1 MHWPD
6 TAQRHRIAE
15 IRDNLNARIAEAE
28 REGWLGEIEGLKI
41 SLPAPTTS
49 SPRLTGAPR
58 SRPLSASACPASPR
72 LPPPQGALM
81 RPAAVTDSL
90 HHDLV
95 MSSLAEGRDQFAV
108 AAAVILDDRILLC
121 GRDTGDFDRE
131 WDLPGGMAL
140 PGETLTSALDR
151 ILACDYGLDTTQV
164 RAYLGSYERVHG
176 EEVIRVF
183 VFTASCADPSD
194 LPARPHR
201 PLLGRPREPP
211 GTDQPGTRP
220 PDRPCHAGSRAAG
233 ALPGRWQLTAALRA
247 GSKGMYCDQAATE
260 LLIRH
265 GSWLRRDDF
274 TARYI
279 LTGTSQAGDITAAI
293 DWEEAITALHA
304 GDLPCSSSEAAI
316 LGLAASFATAT
327 PVVLR
332 HAITGLDR
340 ANLYLVT
347 NAIRDAGGHK

>member
-1 MHWPD
+1 
-6 TAQRHRIAE
+6 
-15 IRDNLNARIAEAE
+15 
-28 REGWLGEIEGLKI
+28 
-41 SLPAPTTS
+41 
-49 SPRLTGAPR
+49 
-58 SRPLSASACPASPR
+58 
-72 LPPPQGALM
+72 M

-90 HHDLV
+90 LHDLV

-183 VFTASCADPSD
+183 VFTASCADPLQICRHARIAHCWADPASLPEQTSQELARLID
-194 LPARPHR
+194 LAMQAA
-201 PLLGRPREPP
+201 EP
-211 GTDQPGTRP
+211 
-220 PDRPCHAGSRAAG
+220 AG

-332 HAITGLDR
+332 HAITGLDQ

-347 NAIRDAGGHK
+347 NAISDAGGHK

>member
-1 MHWPD
+1 
-6 TAQRHRIAE
+6 
-15 IRDNLNARIAEAE
+15 
-28 REGWLGEIEGLKI
+28 
-41 SLPAPTTS
+41 
-49 SPRLTGAPR
+49 
-58 SRPLSASACPASPR
+58 
-72 LPPPQGALM
+72 M

-90 HHDLV
+90 LHDLV

-164 RAYLGSYERVHG
+164 RAYLGSYERVHR

-183 VFTASCADPSD
+183 VFTASCADPLQICRHARIAHCWADPASLPEQTSQELARLTD
-194 LPARPHR
+194 LAMQAA
-201 PLLGRPREPP
+201 EP
-211 GTDQPGTRP
+211 
-220 PDRPCHAGSRAAG
+220 AG

-265 GSWLRRDDF
+265 ASWLRRDDF

-279 LTGTSQAGDITAAI
+279 LIGTSQAGDITAAI
-293 DWEEAITALHA
+293 EWEEAITALHA
-304 GDLPCSSSEAAI
+304 GDLPCSSSETAI

-332 HAITGLDR
+332 HAITGLDQ

>member
-1 MHWPD
+1 
-6 TAQRHRIAE
+6 
-15 IRDNLNARIAEAE
+15 
-28 REGWLGEIEGLKI
+28 
-41 SLPAPTTS
+41 
-49 SPRLTGAPR
+49 
-58 SRPLSASACPASPR
+58 
-72 LPPPQGALM
+72 M
-81 RPAAVTDSL
+81 RPAAVTGTL
-90 HHDLV
+90 LHDLV

-183 VFTASCADPSD
+183 VFTASCADPLQICRHARIAHCWADPASLPEQTSQELARLTD
-194 LPARPHR
+194 LAMQAADP
-201 PLLGRPREPP
+201 
-211 GTDQPGTRP
+211 
-220 PDRPCHAGSRAAG
+220 AG

-279 LTGTSQAGDITAAI
+279 LIGTSQAGDITAAI

-332 HAITGLDR
+332 HAITGLDQ

>member
-1 MHWPD
+1 
-6 TAQRHRIAE
+6 
-15 IRDNLNARIAEAE
+15 
-28 REGWLGEIEGLKI
+28 
-41 SLPAPTTS
+41 
-49 SPRLTGAPR
+49 
-58 SRPLSASACPASPR
+58 
-72 LPPPQGALM
+72 M

-90 HHDLV
+90 LHDLV

-121 GRDTGDFDRE
+121 GRDTGDFDRA

-183 VFTASCADPSD
+183 VFTASCADPLQICRHARIAHCWADPASLPEQTSQELARLTD
-194 LPARPHR
+194 LAM
-201 PLLGRPREPP
+201 
-211 GTDQPGTRP
+211 Q
-220 PDRPCHAGSRAAG
+220 AAAPSG

-279 LTGTSQAGDITAAI
+279 LIGTSQAGDITAAI

-332 HAITGLDR
+332 HAITRLDQ

>member
-1 MHWPD
+1 
-6 TAQRHRIAE
+6 
-15 IRDNLNARIAEAE
+15 
-28 REGWLGEIEGLKI
+28 
-41 SLPAPTTS
+41 
-49 SPRLTGAPR
+49 
-58 SRPLSASACPASPR
+58 
-72 LPPPQGALM
+72 M

-90 HHDLV
+90 LHDLV

-183 VFTASCADPSD
+183 VFTASCADPLQICRHARIAHCWADPASLPEQTSQELARLTD
-194 LPARPHR
+194 LAMQAA
-201 PLLGRPREPP
+201 EP
-211 GTDQPGTRP
+211 
-220 PDRPCHAGSRAAG
+220 AG

-279 LTGTSQAGDITAAI
+279 LIGTSQAGDITVAI

-332 HAITGLDR
+332 HAITGLDQ

>member
-1 MHWPD
+1 
-6 TAQRHRIAE
+6 
-15 IRDNLNARIAEAE
+15 
-28 REGWLGEIEGLKI
+28 
-41 SLPAPTTS
+41 
-49 SPRLTGAPR
+49 
-58 SRPLSASACPASPR
+58 
-72 LPPPQGALM
+72 M

-90 HHDLV
+90 LHDLV

-183 VFTASCADPSD
+183 VFTASCADPLQICRHARIAHCWADPASLPEQTSQALARLTD
-194 LPARPHR
+194 LAMQAA
-201 PLLGRPREPP
+201 EP
-211 GTDQPGTRP
+211 
-220 PDRPCHAGSRAAG
+220 AG

-279 LTGTSQAGDITAAI
+279 LIGTSQAGDITAAI

-332 HAITGLDR
+332 HAITGLDQ

>member
-1 MHWPD
+1 
-6 TAQRHRIAE
+6 
-15 IRDNLNARIAEAE
+15 
-28 REGWLGEIEGLKI
+28 
-41 SLPAPTTS
+41 
-49 SPRLTGAPR
+49 
-58 SRPLSASACPASPR
+58 
-72 LPPPQGALM
+72 M

-90 HHDLV
+90 LHDLV

-183 VFTASCADPSD
+183 VFTASCADPLQICRHARIAHCWADPASLPEQTSQELARLTD
-194 LPARPHR
+194 LAMQAA
-201 PLLGRPREPP
+201 EPV
-211 GTDQPGTRP
+211 
-220 PDRPCHAGSRAAG
+220 G

-279 LTGTSQAGDITAAI
+279 LIGTSQAGDITAAI

-332 HAITGLDR
+332 HAITGLDQ

>member
-1 MHWPD
+1 
-6 TAQRHRIAE
+6 
-15 IRDNLNARIAEAE
+15 
-28 REGWLGEIEGLKI
+28 
-41 SLPAPTTS
+41 
-49 SPRLTGAPR
+49 
-58 SRPLSASACPASPR
+58 
-72 LPPPQGALM
+72 M

-90 HHDLV
+90 LHNLV

-183 VFTASCADPSD
+183 VFTASCADPLQICRHARIAHCWADPASLPEQTSQELARLTD
-194 LPARPHR
+194 LAMQAA
-201 PLLGRPREPP
+201 EP
-211 GTDQPGTRP
+211 
-220 PDRPCHAGSRAAG
+220 AG
-233 ALPGRWQLTAALRA
+233 ALPGRWQLTTALRA
-247 GSKGMYCDQAATE
+247 GSKGLYCDQAATE

-279 LTGTSQAGDITAAI
+279 LIGTSQAGDITAAI

-332 HAITGLDR
+332 HAITGLDQ

>member
-1 MHWPD
+1 
-6 TAQRHRIAE
+6 
-15 IRDNLNARIAEAE
+15 
-28 REGWLGEIEGLKI
+28 
-41 SLPAPTTS
+41 
-49 SPRLTGAPR
+49 
-58 SRPLSASACPASPR
+58 
-72 LPPPQGALM
+72 M
-81 RPAAVTDSL
+81 RPAAVTDFL
-90 HHDLV
+90 LHDLV

-183 VFTASCADPSD
+183 VFTASCADPLQICRHARIAHCWADPASLPEQTSQELARLTD
-194 LPARPHR
+194 LAMQAA
-201 PLLGRPREPP
+201 EP
-211 GTDQPGTRP
+211 
-220 PDRPCHAGSRAAG
+220 AG

-247 GSKGMYCDQAATE
+247 GSKGMYCDQAAAE

-279 LTGTSQAGDITAAI
+279 LIGTSQAGDITAAI

-332 HAITGLDR
+332 HAITGLDQ

>member
-1 MHWPD
+1 
-6 TAQRHRIAE
+6 
-15 IRDNLNARIAEAE
+15 
-28 REGWLGEIEGLKI
+28 
-41 SLPAPTTS
+41 
-49 SPRLTGAPR
+49 
-58 SRPLSASACPASPR
+58 
-72 LPPPQGALM
+72 M

-90 HHDLV
+90 LHDLV

-121 GRDTGDFDRE
+121 GRDTSDFDRE

-140 PGETLTSALDR
+140 PGETLTRALDR

-183 VFTASCADPSD
+183 VFTASCADPLQICRHARIAHCWADPASLPEQTSQELARLTD
-194 LPARPHR
+194 LAVQAA
-201 PLLGRPREPP
+201 EP
-211 GTDQPGTRP
+211 
-220 PDRPCHAGSRAAG
+220 AG

-265 GSWLRRDDF
+265 RSWLRRDDF

-279 LTGTSQAGDITAAI
+279 LIGTSQAGDITAAI
-293 DWEEAITALHA
+293 DWEQAITALHA

-332 HAITGLDR
+332 HAITGLDQ

>member
-1 MHWPD
+1 
-6 TAQRHRIAE
+6 
-15 IRDNLNARIAEAE
+15 
-28 REGWLGEIEGLKI
+28 
-41 SLPAPTTS
+41 
-49 SPRLTGAPR
+49 
-58 SRPLSASACPASPR
+58 
-72 LPPPQGALM
+72 M

-90 HHDLV
+90 LHDLV

-176 EEVIRVF
+176 EQVIRVF
-183 VFTASCADPSD
+183 AFTASCADPLQICRHARIAHCWADPASLPEQTSQELARLTD
-194 LPARPHR
+194 LAMQAA
-201 PLLGRPREPP
+201 EP
-211 GTDQPGTRP
+211 
-220 PDRPCHAGSRAAG
+220 AG

-332 HAITGLDR
+332 HAITGLDQ

>member
-1 MHWPD
+1 
-6 TAQRHRIAE
+6 
-15 IRDNLNARIAEAE
+15 
-28 REGWLGEIEGLKI
+28 
-41 SLPAPTTS
+41 
-49 SPRLTGAPR
+49 
-58 SRPLSASACPASPR
+58 
-72 LPPPQGALM
+72 M

-90 HHDLV
+90 LHDLV
-95 MSSLAEGRDQFAV
+95 MSSLAEGRDRLAV

-176 EEVIRVF
+176 EVF
-183 VFTASCADPSD
+183 VFTASCADPLQICRHARIAHCWADPASLPDQASQD
-194 LPARPHR
+194 LAR
-201 PLLGRPREPP
+201 LTDLAMQAAEP
-211 GTDQPGTRP
+211 
-220 PDRPCHAGSRAAG
+220 AG

-247 GSKGMYCDQAATE
+247 GSKGMYCDQAAAE

-279 LTGTSQAGDITAAI
+279 LIGTSQAGDITAAI

-304 GDLPCSSSEAAI
+304 GDLPCSNSEAAI

-332 HAITGLDR
+332 HAITGLDQ

>member
-1 MHWPD
+1 
-6 TAQRHRIAE
+6 
-15 IRDNLNARIAEAE
+15 
-28 REGWLGEIEGLKI
+28 
-41 SLPAPTTS
+41 
-49 SPRLTGAPR
+49 
-58 SRPLSASACPASPR
+58 
-72 LPPPQGALM
+72 M

-90 HHDLV
+90 LHDLV

-183 VFTASCADPSD
+183 VFTASCADPLLICRHARIAHCWADPASLPEQASQELARLTD
-194 LPARPHR
+194 LAMQAA
-201 PLLGRPREPP
+201 EP
-211 GTDQPGTRP
+211 
-220 PDRPCHAGSRAAG
+220 AG

-279 LTGTSQAGDITAAI
+279 LIGTSQAGDITAAI

-332 HAITGLDR
+332 HAITGLDQ

>member
-1 MHWPD
+1 
-6 TAQRHRIAE
+6 
-15 IRDNLNARIAEAE
+15 
-28 REGWLGEIEGLKI
+28 
-41 SLPAPTTS
+41 
-49 SPRLTGAPR
+49 
-58 SRPLSASACPASPR
+58 
-72 LPPPQGALM
+72 M

-90 HHDLV
+90 LHNLV

-183 VFTASCADPSD
+183 VFTASCADPLQICRHARVAHCWADPASLPEQASQELARLTD
-194 LPARPHR
+194 LAMQAA
-201 PLLGRPREPP
+201 EP
-211 GTDQPGTRP
+211 
-220 PDRPCHAGSRAAG
+220 AG

-279 LTGTSQAGDITAAI
+279 LIGTSQAGDITAAI

-332 HAITGLDR
+332 HAITGLDQ

>member
-1 MHWPD
+1 
-6 TAQRHRIAE
+6 
-15 IRDNLNARIAEAE
+15 
-28 REGWLGEIEGLKI
+28 
-41 SLPAPTTS
+41 
-49 SPRLTGAPR
+49 
-58 SRPLSASACPASPR
+58 
-72 LPPPQGALM
+72 M

-90 HHDLV
+90 LHDLV

-183 VFTASCADPSD
+183 VFTASCADPLQICRHARIAHCWADPASLPDQASQD
-194 LPARPHR
+194 LAR
-201 PLLGRPREPP
+201 LTDLAMQAAEP
-211 GTDQPGTRP
+211 
-220 PDRPCHAGSRAAG
+220 AG

-279 LTGTSQAGDITAAI
+279 LIGTSQAGDITAAI

-332 HAITGLDR
+332 HAITGLDQ

>member
-1 MHWPD
+1 
-6 TAQRHRIAE
+6 
-15 IRDNLNARIAEAE
+15 
-28 REGWLGEIEGLKI
+28 
-41 SLPAPTTS
+41 
-49 SPRLTGAPR
+49 
-58 SRPLSASACPASPR
+58 
-72 LPPPQGALM
+72 M

-90 HHDLV
+90 LHDLV

-183 VFTASCADPSD
+183 VFTARCADPLQICRHARIAHCWADPASLPEQASHELARLAD
-194 LPARPHR
+194 LAMQAA
-201 PLLGRPREPP
+201 EP
-211 GTDQPGTRP
+211 
-220 PDRPCHAGSRAAG
+220 AG

-247 GSKGMYCDQAATE
+247 GSKGMHCDQAATE

-279 LTGTSQAGDITAAI
+279 LIGTSQAGDITAAI

-327 PVVLR
+327 PVILR
-332 HAITGLDR
+332 HAITGLDQ
-340 ANLYLVT
+340 ANLHLVT

>member
-1 MHWPD
+1 
-6 TAQRHRIAE
+6 
-15 IRDNLNARIAEAE
+15 
-28 REGWLGEIEGLKI
+28 
-41 SLPAPTTS
+41 
-49 SPRLTGAPR
+49 
-58 SRPLSASACPASPR
+58 
-72 LPPPQGALM
+72 M

-90 HHDLV
+90 LHDLV

-183 VFTASCADPSD
+183 VFTASCADPLQICRHARIAHCWADPASLPEQTSQELARLTD
-194 LPARPHR
+194 LAMQAA
-201 PLLGRPREPP
+201 EP
-211 GTDQPGTRP
+211 
-220 PDRPCHAGSRAAG
+220 AG

-279 LTGTSQAGDITAAI
+279 LIGTSQAGDITAAI

-332 HAITGLDR
+332 HAITGLDQ
-340 ANLYLVT
+340 ASLYLVT

>member
-1 MHWPD
+1 
-6 TAQRHRIAE
+6 
-15 IRDNLNARIAEAE
+15 
-28 REGWLGEIEGLKI
+28 
-41 SLPAPTTS
+41 
-49 SPRLTGAPR
+49 
-58 SRPLSASACPASPR
+58 
-72 LPPPQGALM
+72 M

-90 HHDLV
+90 LHDLV
-95 MSSLAEGRDQFAV
+95 MSSLAEDRDQFAV

-183 VFTASCADPSD
+183 VFTASCADPLQICLHARIAHCWADPASLPEQTSQELARLTD
-194 LPARPHR
+194 LAMQAA
-201 PLLGRPREPP
+201 EP
-211 GTDQPGTRP
+211 
-220 PDRPCHAGSRAAG
+220 AG

-279 LTGTSQAGDITAAI
+279 LIGTSQAGDITAAI

-332 HAITGLDR
+332 HAITGLDQ
-340 ANLYLVT
+340 ANLHLVT

>member
-1 MHWPD
+1 
-6 TAQRHRIAE
+6 
-15 IRDNLNARIAEAE
+15 
-28 REGWLGEIEGLKI
+28 
-41 SLPAPTTS
+41 
-49 SPRLTGAPR
+49 
-58 SRPLSASACPASPR
+58 
-72 LPPPQGALM
+72 M

-90 HHDLV
+90 LHDLV

-183 VFTASCADPSD
+183 VFTASCADPLQICRHARIAHCWADPASLPEQTSQELARLTD
-194 LPARPHR
+194 LAMQAA
-201 PLLGRPREPP
+201 EP
-211 GTDQPGTRP
+211 
-220 PDRPCHAGSRAAG
+220 AG

-247 GSKGMYCDQAATE
+247 GSKGLYCDQAATE

-279 LTGTSQAGDITAAI
+279 LIGTSQAGDITAAI

-332 HAITGLDR
+332 HAITGLDQ

>member
-1 MHWPD
+1 
-6 TAQRHRIAE
+6 
-15 IRDNLNARIAEAE
+15 
-28 REGWLGEIEGLKI
+28 
-41 SLPAPTTS
+41 
-49 SPRLTGAPR
+49 
-58 SRPLSASACPASPR
+58 
-72 LPPPQGALM
+72 M

-90 HHDLV
+90 LHDLV

-183 VFTASCADPSD
+183 VFTAGCADPLQICRHARIAHCWADPASLPEQTSQELARLTD
-194 LPARPHR
+194 LAMQAA
-201 PLLGRPREPP
+201 EP
-211 GTDQPGTRP
+211 
-220 PDRPCHAGSRAAG
+220 AG

-279 LTGTSQAGDITAAI
+279 LIGTSQAGDITAAI

-332 HAITGLDR
+332 HAITGLDQ

>member
-1 MHWPD
+1 
-6 TAQRHRIAE
+6 
-15 IRDNLNARIAEAE
+15 
-28 REGWLGEIEGLKI
+28 
-41 SLPAPTTS
+41 
-49 SPRLTGAPR
+49 
-58 SRPLSASACPASPR
+58 
-72 LPPPQGALM
+72 M

-90 HHDLV
+90 LHDLV

-183 VFTASCADPSD
+183 VFTASCADPLQICRLARIAHCWADPASLPEQTSQELARLTD
-194 LPARPHR
+194 LAMQAA
-201 PLLGRPREPP
+201 EP
-211 GTDQPGTRP
+211 
-220 PDRPCHAGSRAAG
+220 AG

-247 GSKGMYCDQAATE
+247 GSKGMYCDHAATE

-279 LTGTSQAGDITAAI
+279 LIGTSQAGDITAAI

-332 HAITGLDR
+332 HAITGLDQ

>member
-1 MHWPD
+1 
-6 TAQRHRIAE
+6 
-15 IRDNLNARIAEAE
+15 
-28 REGWLGEIEGLKI
+28 
-41 SLPAPTTS
+41 
-49 SPRLTGAPR
+49 
-58 SRPLSASACPASPR
+58 
-72 LPPPQGALM
+72 M

-90 HHDLV
+90 LHDLV

-183 VFTASCADPSD
+183 VFTASCADPLQICRHARIAHCWADPASLPEQTSQELARLTD
-194 LPARPHR
+194 LAMQAA
-201 PLLGRPREPP
+201 EP
-211 GTDQPGTRP
+211 
-220 PDRPCHAGSRAAG
+220 AG

-279 LTGTSQAGDITAAI
+279 LIGTSQAGDITAAI

-316 LGLAASFATAT
+316 LGLAASFATTT

-332 HAITGLDR
+332 HAITGLDQ

>member
-1 MHWPD
+1 MP
-6 TAQRHRIAE
+6 
-15 IRDNLNARIAEAE
+15 
-28 REGWLGEIEGLKI
+28 
-41 SLPAPTTS
+41 
-49 SPRLTGAPR
+49 
-58 SRPLSASACPASPR
+58 
-72 LPPPQGALM
+72 
-81 RPAAVTDSL
+81 
-90 HHDLV
+90 
-95 MSSLAEGRDQFAV
+95 
-108 AAAVILDDRILLC
+108 
-121 GRDTGDFDRE
+121 
-131 WDLPGGMAL
+131 L
-140 PGETLTSALDR
+140 PGETLTGALDR
-151 ILACDYGLDTTQV
+151 ILACGYGLDITRV
-164 RAYLGSYERVHG
+164 GAYLGSHDRVHG

-183 VFTASCADPSD
+183 VFTASCADPLQICRHARIAHCWADPASLPEQTSQELARLTD
-194 LPARPHR
+194 LAMQAA
-201 PLLGRPREPP
+201 EP
-211 GTDQPGTRP
+211 
-220 PDRPCHAGSRAAG
+220 AG

-332 HAITGLDR
+332 HAITGLDQ

>member
-1 MHWPD
+1 
-6 TAQRHRIAE
+6 
-15 IRDNLNARIAEAE
+15 
-28 REGWLGEIEGLKI
+28 
-41 SLPAPTTS
+41 
-49 SPRLTGAPR
+49 
-58 SRPLSASACPASPR
+58 
-72 LPPPQGALM
+72 M

-90 HHDLV
+90 LHDLV

-183 VFTASCADPSD
+183 VFTASCADPLQICRHARIAHCWADPASLPEQTSQELARLTD
-194 LPARPHR
+194 LAMQAA
-201 PLLGRPREPP
+201 EP
-211 GTDQPGTRP
+211 
-220 PDRPCHAGSRAAG
+220 AG

-247 GSKGMYCDQAATE
+247 GSKGMYCDRAAAE

-279 LTGTSQAGDITAAI
+279 LIGTSQAGDITAAI

-332 HAITGLDR
+332 HAITGLDQ

-347 NAIRDAGGHK
+347 NAIRDAGGRK

>member
-1 MHWPD
+1 
-6 TAQRHRIAE
+6 
-15 IRDNLNARIAEAE
+15 
-28 REGWLGEIEGLKI
+28 
-41 SLPAPTTS
+41 
-49 SPRLTGAPR
+49 
-58 SRPLSASACPASPR
+58 
-72 LPPPQGALM
+72 M
-81 RPAAVTDSL
+81 RPVAVTDSL
-90 HHDLV
+90 LHDLV

-183 VFTASCADPSD
+183 VFTASCADPLQICRLARIAHCWADPASLPEQTSQELARLTD
-194 LPARPHR
+194 LAMQAA
-201 PLLGRPREPP
+201 EP
-211 GTDQPGTRP
+211 
-220 PDRPCHAGSRAAG
+220 AG

-279 LTGTSQAGDITAAI
+279 LIGTSQAGDITAAI

-332 HAITGLDR
+332 HAITGLDQ

>member
-1 MHWPD
+1 
-6 TAQRHRIAE
+6 
-15 IRDNLNARIAEAE
+15 
-28 REGWLGEIEGLKI
+28 
-41 SLPAPTTS
+41 
-49 SPRLTGAPR
+49 
-58 SRPLSASACPASPR
+58 
-72 LPPPQGALM
+72 M

-90 HHDLV
+90 LHDLV

-183 VFTASCADPSD
+183 VFTASCADPLQICRHARIAHCWADPAS
-194 LPARPHR
+194 LPEQTSQELARPTD
-201 PLLGRPREPP
+201 LAMQAAEP
-211 GTDQPGTRP
+211 
-220 PDRPCHAGSRAAG
+220 AG

-279 LTGTSQAGDITAAI
+279 LIGTSQAGDITAAI

-332 HAITGLDR
+332 HAITGLDQ

>member
-1 MHWPD
+1 
-6 TAQRHRIAE
+6 
-15 IRDNLNARIAEAE
+15 
-28 REGWLGEIEGLKI
+28 
-41 SLPAPTTS
+41 
-49 SPRLTGAPR
+49 
-58 SRPLSASACPASPR
+58 
-72 LPPPQGALM
+72 
-81 RPAAVTDSL
+81 
-90 HHDLV
+90 
-95 MSSLAEGRDQFAV
+95 
-108 AAAVILDDRILLC
+108 
-121 GRDTGDFDRE
+121 
-131 WDLPGGMAL
+131 MAL

-183 VFTASCADPSD
+183 VFTASCADPLQICRHARIAHCWADPASLPEQTSQELARLTD
-194 LPARPHR
+194 LAMQAA
-201 PLLGRPREPP
+201 EP
-211 GTDQPGTRP
+211 
-220 PDRPCHAGSRAAG
+220 AG

-265 GSWLRRDDF
+265 GSWLRRDDL

-279 LTGTSQAGDITAAI
+279 LIGTSQAGDITAAI

-327 PVVLR
+327 PIVLR
-332 HAITGLDR
+332 HAITGLDQ

>member
-1 MHWPD
+1 
-6 TAQRHRIAE
+6 
-15 IRDNLNARIAEAE
+15 
-28 REGWLGEIEGLKI
+28 
-41 SLPAPTTS
+41 
-49 SPRLTGAPR
+49 
-58 SRPLSASACPASPR
+58 
-72 LPPPQGALM
+72 M

-90 HHDLV
+90 LHDLV

-183 VFTASCADPSD
+183 VFTASCADPLQICRHARIAHCWADPASLPEQASQELARLTD
-194 LPARPHR
+194 LAMQAA
-201 PLLGRPREPP
+201 EP
-211 GTDQPGTRP
+211 
-220 PDRPCHAGSRAAG
+220 AG

-279 LTGTSQAGDITAAI
+279 LIGTSQAGDITAAI

-332 HAITGLDR
+332 HAITGLDQ

>member
-1 MHWPD
+1 
-6 TAQRHRIAE
+6 
-15 IRDNLNARIAEAE
+15 
-28 REGWLGEIEGLKI
+28 
-41 SLPAPTTS
+41 
-49 SPRLTGAPR
+49 
-58 SRPLSASACPASPR
+58 
-72 LPPPQGALM
+72 M

-90 HHDLV
+90 LHDLV

-183 VFTASCADPSD
+183 VFTASCADPLQICRHARIAHCWADPASLPEQTSQELARLTD
-194 LPARPHR
+194 LAMQAA
-201 PLLGRPREPP
+201 EP
-211 GTDQPGTRP
+211 
-220 PDRPCHAGSRAAG
+220 AG

-279 LTGTSQAGDITAAI
+279 LIGTTQAGDITAAI

-332 HAITGLDR
+332 HAITGLDQ

>member
-1 MHWPD
+1 
-6 TAQRHRIAE
+6 
-15 IRDNLNARIAEAE
+15 
-28 REGWLGEIEGLKI
+28 
-41 SLPAPTTS
+41 
-49 SPRLTGAPR
+49 
-58 SRPLSASACPASPR
+58 
-72 LPPPQGALM
+72 M

-90 HHDLV
+90 LHDLV

-121 GRDTGDFDRE
+121 GRDTSDFDRE

-140 PGETLTSALDR
+140 PGETLTRALDR

-183 VFTASCADPSD
+183 VFTARCADPLQICRHARIAHCWADPASLPEQTSQELARLTD
-194 LPARPHR
+194 LAVQAA
-201 PLLGRPREPP
+201 EP
-211 GTDQPGTRP
+211 
-220 PDRPCHAGSRAAG
+220 AG

-265 GSWLRRDDF
+265 RSWLRRDDF

-279 LTGTSQAGDITAAI
+279 LIGTSQAGDITAAI
-293 DWEEAITALHA
+293 DWEQAITALHA

-332 HAITGLDR
+332 HAITGLDQ

>member
-1 MHWPD
+1 
-6 TAQRHRIAE
+6 
-15 IRDNLNARIAEAE
+15 
-28 REGWLGEIEGLKI
+28 
-41 SLPAPTTS
+41 
-49 SPRLTGAPR
+49 
-58 SRPLSASACPASPR
+58 
-72 LPPPQGALM
+72 M

-90 HHDLV
+90 LHDLV

-183 VFTASCADPSD
+183 VFTASCADPLQICRHARIAHCWADPASLPEQASQELARLTD
-194 LPARPHR
+194 LAMQAA
-201 PLLGRPREPP
+201 EP
-211 GTDQPGTRP
+211 
-220 PDRPCHAGSRAAG
+220 AG

-274 TARYI
+274 TARFI
-279 LTGTSQAGDITAAI
+279 LTGTGQAGDITAAI
-293 DWEEAITALHA
+293 NWEEAITALHA
-304 GDLPCSSSEAAI
+304 GDLPCSSSFSEQ
-316 LGLAASFATAT
+316 S
-327 PVVLR
+327 
-332 HAITGLDR
+332 
-340 ANLYLVT
+340 
-347 NAIRDAGGHK
+347 KSS